1 MVECM
6 VYALCTYIYVYR
18 IFVFYIVCIT
28 QFTQCYLESLK
39 IIHRDL
45 ACRNVL
51 VGDGKRLKLSDFGL
65 ARSLAYS
72 PVYTKN
78 TDGKLPIRWMAP
90 ESILDRTFTHQSDV
104 YV

>member
-1 MVECM
+1 VKSLDLVMNVN
-6 VYALCTYIYVYR
+6 A
-18 IFVFYIVCIT
+18 FVLT
-28 QFTQCYLESLK
+28 QSYLQSLK

-51 VGDGKRLKLSDFGL
+51 VGEGKRLKVSDFGL

-72 PVYTKN
+72 SVYTKS

-104 YV
+104 

>member
-1 MVECM
+1 MM
-6 VYALCTYIYVYR
+6 LMY
-18 IFVFYIVCIT
+18 FT
-28 QFTQCYLESLK
+28 QFIQSYLESLK

-45 ACRNVL
+45 ACRNIL
-51 VGDGKRLKLSDFGL
+51 VGEGKRLKLSDFGL

-72 PVYTKN
+72 SVYTKT

-90 ESILDRTFTHQSDV
+90 ESISDQTFTHQSDV